1 MTRPRRRS
9 RLLAGAVTVA
19 LALLAGSQALIVAP
33 ATAAVPTAAVPTAA
47 VPTAA
52 VLTAGPV
59 AAAPSSGCGRYSCTY
74 TKAGQSLFRVPPGV
88 DLLQVDV
95 IGAGA
100 APASGHRPPATL
112 TSTPTKG
119 EAVEVKGNLV
129 LPSGVSTLEVVVGG
143 KDTLGGTTSEI
154 MTSTDSTSTLL
165 AAADG
170 VPVPPATKH
179 PTSAKGRTPA
189 RSTTTVAKAATK
201 NATSKKTTAKKT
213 TPKKTTH
220 ASSGVNRLVST
231 PTRIPTGGT
240 VTPATG
246 PARVVI
252 KWRSPFQAP
261 LVLSSSSLVMTA
273 GASNTFVVRV
283 IAATVPTLTELGS
296 LPLGVTFRDQGN
308 GTASLAGVP
317 LVDGVY
323 RVKVLA
329 FAGDNPPV
337 TQHLS
342 LVVQGGLIRLG

>member
-9 RLLAGAVTVA
+9 RLLAGAVTLAVA
-19 LALLAGSQALIVAP
+19 VLAGSQALTVAS
-33 ATAAVPTAAVPTAA
+33 AGAAVPTA
-47 VPTAA
+47 
-52 VLTAGPV
+52 GPA
-59 AAAPSSGCGRYSCTY
+59 AAAPHPGCGPYSCTY

-100 APASGHRPPATL
+100 AATSGHRTPATL
-112 TSTPTKG
+112 TSRPTKG

-170 VPVPPATKH
+170 VPVLPASKH
-179 PTSAKGRTPA
+179 ATSAK
-189 RSTTTVAKAATK
+189 STTTLAKAATK
-201 NATSKKTTAKKT
+201 KSTPKKTAPKKT
-213 TPKKTTH
+213 TPTETTAKNTTH

-231 PTRIPTGGT
+231 PTRIPTEGT
-240 VTPATG
+240 VTAATG

-252 KWRSPFQAP
+252 RWRSPFQAP
-261 LVLSSSSLVMTA
+261 LVQSSSSLVMTA
-273 GASNTFVVRV
+273 GVSNTFVVRV
-283 IAATVPTLTELGS
+283 IAATVPTLTERGS
-296 LPLGVTFRDQGN
+296 LPLGVTFRDHGN

-323 RVKVLA
+323 RLKVLA
-329 FAGDNPPV
+329 TAGDDPPV

-342 LVVQGGLIRLG
+342 LIVQGGLIRLG